1 MVKHKARERELKLK
15 SLARQG
21 LKYFKPQG
29 IFECEYCGVFINSSK
44 TALAQRHVQT
54 KGHFN
59 KQ

>member
-29 IFECEYCGVFINSSK
+29 IFECEYCGLFIHSSK
-44 TALAQRHVQT
+44 TALALRHVQT
-54 KGHFN
+54 
-59 KQ
+59 